1 MRVLSQLKKCTAK
14 VDPALTLVQGRDV
27 ICLSVAPS
35 PRICRRQSAEF
46 QVLYYKALSFNSSA
60 MV

>member
-27 ICLSVAPS
+27 ITKDMPAAISRV
-35 PRICRRQSAEF
+35 
-46 QVLYYKALSFNSSA
+46 SSA
-60 MV
+60 LLQSSVIRLFCHGVMP